1 MERITLRYESG
12 TEDNVLKDVEIILT
26 EDLNIY
32 DFVEELKK
40 FALVIGYT
48 PKSVNAGFNSDD

>member
-12 TEDNVLKDVEIILT
+12 TEDEVLKDVEIILT

-48 PKSVNAGFNSDD
+48 PKSVNAGFGGDD